1 HAGVARLVY
10 YRRSGDTGSLL
21 EMPLYFGA
29 SIEAGNAWQSRS
41 DISFDSLL
49 INGSLFAGLDTYLGP
64 LFIGAGIGEGGNSS
78 FYLFLGA
85 PPR

>member
-1 HAGVARLVY
+1 
-10 YRRSGDTGSLL
+10 
-21 EMPLYFGA
+21 MPLYFGA